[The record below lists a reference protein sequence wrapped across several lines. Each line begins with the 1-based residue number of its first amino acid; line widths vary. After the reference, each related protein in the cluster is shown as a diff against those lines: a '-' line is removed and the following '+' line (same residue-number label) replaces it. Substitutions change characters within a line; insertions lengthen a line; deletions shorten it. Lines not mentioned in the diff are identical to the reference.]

1 MSDFAFLSTPTREL
15 PWHKRAA
22 LSPRGWGLW
31 LLLMTLLAAL
41 LGALIWLAHEHGQQR
56 AQRALARDATDAA
69 IELGRALSHN
79 AQILQGLHL
88 SQADPA
94 SWALHARPLL
104 QSHREWL
111 QLDWLDS
118 RLRPVASET
127 SPWHARLDPPGRSLA
142 AEAQAACVT
151 AERLNGPAYAPSLF
165 MPQHDGGAGHEVMPL
180 CVPVDRGYVVAA
192 YSLSAMLAHMVDT
205 AHTRR
210 HQVSLAEPDGTR
222 LAVAGVVRHGS
233 RAISFQRVLDLPGAT
248 LVLRMDSR
256 RPAASL
262 LSSEMTALLAGLA
275 LALLAVLTLLAYDHA
290 RRQRAE
296 SALAEALAVR
306 KAMEDSLMV
315 GLRARDQQGRIVY
328 VNPAFCEMVDCD
340 ESELLGTGIPAPYW
354 PPELAA
360 GYAQHQI
367 QWLSGLWRKT
377 EEGQQAIYQRK
388 DGTRFPVLVFDAP
401 LVTHDGRHI
410 GWMSVVMDVS
420 EQRRIEQM
428 TRDSQERLQA
438 TARLAA
444 AGEMASHLSHE
455 LNQPLAAISSYATG
469 SLNLL
474 EQLHGGQ
481 DAAVVADLRT
491 ALTRIAGQ
499 ANRAGQVIHS
509 VHLAVRRGS
518 DQRVN
523 ITPQALVQAIL
534 PLVHLHA
541 DRQNV
546 TVEVDVPHDLPPV
559 WCAQVMVEQVLLNL
573 ARNAIQAMSDTPPPL
588 RSLRFSA
595 RLALSCDKVIF
606 SVADHGCGIAPGV
619 APRLY
624 TPFFTTKSEG
634 MGLGLPLCRTVVEQ
648 HGGTLT
654 HEANEPQGTV
664 FSFTLPVAVAGQ
676 AEPFEDGAIQKMAD
690 FH

>member
-1 MSDFAFLSTPTREL
+1 
-15 PWHKRAA
+15 
-22 LSPRGWGLW
+22 
-31 LLLMTLLAAL
+31 
-41 LGALIWLAHEHGQQR
+41 
-56 AQRALARDATDAA
+56 
-69 IELGRALSHN
+69 
-79 AQILQGLHL
+79 
-88 SQADPA
+88 
-94 SWALHARPLL
+94 
-104 QSHREWL
+104 
-111 QLDWLDS
+111 
-118 RLRPVASET
+118 
-127 SPWHARLDPPGRSLA
+127 
-142 AEAQAACVT
+142 
-151 AERLNGPAYAPSLF
+151 
-165 MPQHDGGAGHEVMPL
+165 
-180 CVPVDRGYVVAA
+180 
-192 YSLSAMLAHMVDT
+192 
-205 AHTRR
+205 
-210 HQVSLAEPDGTR
+210 
-222 LAVAGVVRHGS
+222 
-233 RAISFQRVLDLPGAT
+233 
-248 LVLRMDSR
+248 
-256 RPAASL
+256 
-262 LSSEMTALLAGLA
+262 
-275 LALLAVLTLLAYDHA
+275 
-290 RRQRAE
+290 
-296 SALAEALAVR
+296 
-306 KAMEDSLMV
+306 
-315 GLRARDQQGRIVY
+315 
-328 VNPAFCEMVDCD
+328 MVDCD

-354 PPELAA
+354 PPDLAA

-595 RLALSCDKVIF
+595 SLALSCDKVIF

-676 AEPFEDGAIQKMAD
+676 AEPFEDGAIKKMAD